1 MTKITL
7 QAVASPALLYVCN
20 CVTAQGIPWMFQA
33 VVSER
38 YKVLTVCTYTK
49 VSEAYKELVAT
60 CKNWD
65 IEDLESCTR
74 QVLYMSLWWLKEPS
88 PRKAGIDITLRAAT
102 TRDSNSIWIFS
113 VLNLRTFLVRHH
125 LYSSLKIT
133 FSTCHSTCVLLASTF
148 SNSSLRRQ
156 ILMIYL
162 DPGLIFSR
170 QKHHWSTLGHVTVL
184 GQMSMAKERCPIR
197 T

>member
-1 MTKITL
+1 MDVPGSGLREIQSTNSLHLYEGVRSL
-7 QAVASPALLYVCN
+7 QRTS
-20 CVTAQGIPWMFQA
+20 GHM
-33 VVSER
+33 R
-38 YKVLTVCTYTK
+38 
-49 VSEAYKELVAT
+49 ELGRRRFGV
-60 CKNWD
+60 
-65 IEDLESCTR
+65 
-74 QVLYMSLWWLKEPS
+74 MSLWWLKEPS

-113 VLNLRTFLVRHH
+113 VLNLCTFLVRHH

-133 FSTCHSTCVLLASTF
+133 FSTRHSTCVLLASTF

-170 QKHHWSTLGHVTVL
+170 QKHHWSTLGQVTVL
-184 GQMSMAKERCPIR
+184 GQMSMAKERGPIR